1 MQPQLEQEIERHW
14 SVTSARY
21 NRWSRNNL
29 SKPRIT
35 RVWRE
40 VLHAGIAGRHEHVL
54 DVGTGTGILAFIL
67 REFCPRV
74 TAVDISP
81 GMLEQ
86 ARGNAQWLNS
96 DVTFR
101 QADAEHLPFDDGT
114 FTALVNRIVLWTL
127 PHPEL
132 ALAEWRRVLHPGGR
146 LVIID
151 TNGAKLRPTLRHKLW
166 KLASVPLTLLT
177 ERRNPL
183 KGRQPMAVWRRLPLT
198 AQPRPQWEMEQLR
211 RLGFQDVRTSL
222 VSRRSLGVL
231 EYLKHGCWG
240 DYFVV
245 TATRGD

>member
-14 SVTSARY
+14 SATSARY

-40 VLHAGIAGRHEHVL
+40 VLQAGIAGRNEHVL

-127 PHPEL
+127 PHPE
-132 ALAEWRRVLHPGGR
+132 
-146 LVIID
+146 
-151 TNGAKLRPTLRHKLW
+151 
-166 KLASVPLTLLT
+166 
-177 ERRNPL
+177 
-183 KGRQPMAVWRRLPLT
+183 
-198 AQPRPQWEMEQLR
+198 
-211 RLGFQDVRTSL
+211 
-222 VSRRSLGVL
+222 
-231 EYLKHGCWG
+231 
-240 DYFVV
+240 
-245 TATRGD
+245 